1 MSSNIVIC
9 LLFLSKLL
17 TPSSFS
23 FLSTVVETKVCNVMF
38 IGHGDHPKSL
48 PCESSGQESIL
59 DMIKNKIGMLDVK
72 TSLNPDS
79 LPFFFFKTADND
91 CLNIGLPVG
100 ALSEKEN
107 YSCEFRRKSLL
118 QVTDYMRRYDV
129 NEYSSSWN
137 MLHFYVS
144 LSVIAAGVTPFKT
157 KIHADPNMR
166 LRVDFFKDE
175 SILEA
180 LVRDRRFDVKN
191 IGACGVNCDR
201 KPYPLSYKAVNCQNK
216 TVEIY
221 SLSKKDTSLPQLV
234 LPRPHPDPLKTSVK
248 AEASEVRE
256 EDSVVTAGPSRPGLP
271 AGSSIPGSTTGI
283 SQASAPKTLTQLIGS
298 AFKTGTLDKELTKQL
313 AKECGIKYRNFAL
326 NQGLSIPARQVR
338 DLAKT
343 LDAVGAIYIQNVEG
357 SFEFL
362 GTCFGTGE
370 QYIVT
375 NHHVYVRLIEAAA
388 AFIDFNYEEGVAPSI
403 PGQRYEPAYFL
414 VSGSEELDYAILKL
428 KERNDKVPPPCI
440 FKTGVTIMDP
450 HSFNWSKL
458 EGHRIHLIGHPN
470 GQRKDVDF
478 MCPVVTDGLELYI
491 YALRRG
497 KESAQAN
504 TAYLNAKMP
513 KRGMYHVSSF
523 FYGSSGS
530 PGILFQHGKKLLV
543 VLHTRGV
550 FLSDQNRSFIE
561 QGVQFTEIV
570 KHVNECI
577 HLAQEDRSGQNR
589 LKGVRLTDIFPGV
602 DTCNWSSSPMDIDN

>member
-1 MSSNIVIC
+1 MVTNRLKEPDVNASVNRNSLDFFLFTTSN
-9 LLFLSKLL
+9 
-17 TPSSFS
+17 
-23 FLSTVVETKVCNVMF
+23 
-38 IGHGDHPKSL
+38 
-48 PCESSGQESIL
+48 
-59 DMIKNKIGMLDVK
+59 
-72 TSLNPDS
+72 
-79 LPFFFFKTADND
+79 ND
-91 CLNIGLPVG
+91 CLNVGEPVG

-107 YSCEFRRKSLL
+107 YSCEFRRRSSR
-118 QVTDYMRRYDV
+118 QVTNYMRIYDV
-129 NEYSSSWN
+129 NKYSSNWN
-137 MLHFYVS
+137 IGHFFVS
-144 LSVIAAGVTPFKT
+144 LSNIVAGVTPFKT
-157 KIHADPNMR
+157 LIRTDPNMR
-166 LRVDFFKDE
+166 LRVGFLKDE
-175 SILEA
+175 SIFEA
-180 LVRDRRFDVKN
+180 LARDARFDVEKLRS
-191 IGACGVNCDR
+191 CGVNCDR
-201 KPYPLSYKAVNCQNK
+201 KTHPLSYKAVTCQNK

-248 AEASEVRE
+248 AEASKVKE
-256 EDSVVTAGPSRPGLP
+256 EDDSVVTAGPSRPGLP

-283 SQASAPKTLTQLIGS
+283 SEASAPKTLTQLIGY
-298 AFKTGTLDKELTKQL
+298 AFKTGTLEKELTKKL
-313 AKECGIKYRNFAL
+313 AKECDIEYRNFAL

-338 DLAKT
+338 HLAKT
-343 LDAVGAIYIQNVEG
+343 LDAVGAIFIQNVEG

-375 NHHVYVRLIEAAA
+375 NHHVYVRLIEAEA

-403 PGQRYEPAYFL
+403 PGQRYEPVYFL
-414 VSGSEELDYAILKL
+414 VSGSEELDYAILKV

-470 GQRKDVDF
+470 GQKKDVDF
-478 MCPVVTDGLELYI
+478 MCPVVTDGLELYV

-504 TAYLNAKMP
+504 TAYRNAKMP

-530 PGILFQHGKKLLV
+530 PGILFQYGKKLLV

-570 KHVNECI
+570 KHVNESI
-577 HLAQEDRSGQNR
+577 HLARKHRSGQNG

-602 DTCNWSSSPMDIDN
+602 DACNWSSSPMDIDN

>member
-1 MSSNIVIC
+1 MY
-9 LLFLSKLL
+9 
-17 TPSSFS
+17 
-23 FLSTVVETKVCNVMF
+23 NVMF

-59 DMIKNKIGMLDVK
+59 DMIKNKIGMPDVK

-79 LPFFFFKTADND
+79 LPFFLFKTADND
-91 CLNIGLPVG
+91 CLNVGLPVG
-100 ALSEKEN
+100 ALSAKEN
-107 YSCEFRRKSLL
+107 YSCEFRRKSLH
-118 QVTDYMRRYDV
+118 QVTDYMRRYDA

-137 MLHFYVS
+137 MQHFYVS

-166 LRVDFFKDE
+166 LRVDFFNDE

-180 LVRDRRFDVKN
+180 LARDRRFDVKKLS
-191 IGACGVNCDR
+191 ACGVNCDR

-216 TVEIY
+216 TAEIY
-221 SLSKKDTSLPQLV
+221 SLSKRDTSLPPLV
-234 LPRPHPDPLKTSVK
+234 LARPHPDPLKTSVK
-248 AEASEVRE
+248 AEASKVRE

-271 AGSSIPGSTTGI
+271 PGSSIPGSTTGI
-283 SQASAPKTLTQLIGS
+283 SQASAPETLTQLIGY
-298 AFKTGTLDKELTKQL
+298 AFKTGTLDRKLTKQL
-313 AKECGIKYRNFAL
+313 AKECDMKYRNFAL
-326 NQGLSIPARQVR
+326 NQGSSVPVVQVKS
-338 DLAKT
+338 LVETA
-343 LDAVGAIYIQNVEG
+343 DAVGAIFTQNVEG
-357 SFEFL
+357 SLMFQ

-375 NHHVYVRLIEAAA
+375 NHHVYRQLIGATAV
-388 AFIDFNYEEGVAPSI
+388 FIYFNYEEGAAPSI
-403 PGQRYEPAYFL
+403 PGRRYEPVDYL
-414 VSGSEELDYAILKL
+414 VSGSEDLDYAILKL
-428 KERNDKVPPPCI
+428 KERNDKLPPPCI

-450 HSFNWSKL
+450 RSFNWSKL

-470 GQRKDVDF
+470 GQRKDLDF
-478 MCPVVTDGLELYI
+478 MCPVVTDGVELYI

-530 PGILFQHGKKLLV
+530 PGIFFQYGKKLLV

-550 FLSDQNRSFIE
+550 FLDDESRSFIE

-589 LKGVRLTDIFPGV
+589 MKGVRLTDIFPGV
-602 DTCNWSSSPMDIDN
+602 DTFNWSSSPMDIDN